1 MKDTEMTKT
10 ILVTGGTGFI
20 GSWCIAQ
27 LLERGYHVRTTIRDA
42 SKAAKVRT
50 AIATEIQADDRLS
63 FALADL
69 TSDDGWD
76 AAMQGCDGVLHVASP
91 LGGNAETSGDALI
104 APARDGTLR
113 VLRAAVKA
121 GVKRVVMTSA
131 AATAR
136 PPRGSAMDGDE
147 SIWSDPDDPLL
158 DPYRRSKILAE
169 RAAWDFMEA
178 EGGQTEF
185 TAILPGAVFGP
196 LLSRNDFGSVW
207 FVKRL
212 LDGQPPALMRMGL
225 SIVDVRD
232 LAKAHIDAL
241 ELPAAAGER
250 FLVTGTPLW
259 MADMAQILRERLGER
274 AAKVPTRV
282 LPDFVVKLLSFFIP
296 QIRMFVPDLG
306 KIHIASNEKAKAM
319 LGFAPRPVADT
330 LADCAESLL
339 ATG

>member
-147 SIWSDPDDPLL
+147 SIWSDPDDPAPSAFRAP
-158 DPYRRSKILAE
+158 DNPERRSS
-169 RAAWDFMEA
+169 RTVSTT
-178 EGGQTEF
+178 QTSGRRPGAPPSPPC
-185 TAILPGAVFGP
+185 TLPG
-196 LLSRNDFGSVW
+196 
-207 FVKRL
+207 
-212 LDGQPPALMRMGL
+212 
-225 SIVDVRD
+225 
-232 LAKAHIDAL
+232 KA
-241 ELPAAAGER
+241 
-250 FLVTGTPLW
+250 GT
-259 MADMAQILRERLGER
+259 
-274 AAKVPTRV
+274 
-282 LPDFVVKLLSFFIP
+282 
-296 QIRMFVPDLG
+296 
-306 KIHIASNEKAKAM
+306 
-319 LGFAPRPVADT
+319 
-330 LADCAESLL
+330 LL
-339 ATG
+339 APTAWPPRSAFRFRRGRCRRWPCR